1 MSYLVKFFLIAVF
14 IFTTSCKNDDT
25 KISVIEEKDL
35 DLQMIDA
42 YKEGLKL
49 LDENYPLE
57 AAKKFSEAEI
67 LYPQSMWAPRSSLMS
82 AYSYYYGSYYLNA
95 IDELDRFI
103 KIYPKHER
111 IVFARYLLGMSYYEQ
126 ITDETK
132 DLDSIVA
139 AQKNFQYVLKNYP
152 NTDYAID
159 SEYKLELIEEI
170 LASKEIYLA
179 NYYIEREKWIPAI
192 NRFKIVV
199 EKYETTIY
207 VEEALHRLVEIHYKI
222 GLIEES
228 KKYAALLGYNY
239 QSSDWYRESYKVFNK
254 DYKKISKKEK
264 NKKKKKNKISTLEK
278 IKSLLRNE
286 K

>member
-1 MSYLVKFFLIAVF
+1 MNYFVKFFLIAIF
-14 IFTTSCKNDDT
+14 IFITSCKNNDT
-25 KISVIEEKDL
+25 EFSVIEEKDL

-49 LDENYPLE
+49 LDENFPLI

-82 AYSYYYGSYYLNA
+82 AYSYYHGSYYLNA
-95 IDELDRFI
+95 IDELNRFI

-111 IVFARYLLGMSYYEQ
+111 FVFARYLLAMCYYEQ
-126 ITDETK
+126 ITDEKK
-132 DLDSIVA
+132 DLGSIIE
-139 AQKNFQYVLKNYP
+139 AQQNFQYVLKNHP

-159 SEYKLELIEEI
+159 SEYKLELIKEI

-192 NRFKIVV
+192 NRFKNVV

-222 GLIEES
+222 GLIKES

-254 DYKKISKKEK
+254 DYKKISKIKK
-264 NKKKKKNKISTLEK
+264 NKKKNKISTLEK